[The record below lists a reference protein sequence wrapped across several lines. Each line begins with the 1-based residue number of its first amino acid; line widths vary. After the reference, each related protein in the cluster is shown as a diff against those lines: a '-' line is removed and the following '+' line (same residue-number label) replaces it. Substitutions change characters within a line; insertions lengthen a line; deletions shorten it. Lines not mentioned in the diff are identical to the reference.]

1 MAKIEID
8 VAAKVDEARRDL
20 AKLDDSIEGVGVT
33 VKKMGGSLNDV
44 KGSLDGFSGKTAN
57 VANIMSGLT
66 DGLGLAQ
73 QGLGYLQTAYTET
86 IARAAEWGDS
96 MGDLA
101 QLTGQSVEETSR
113 LAATM
118 ELVGIDAGSLGRI
131 LKSMT
136 KEGLNLNLKT
146 LLELNDQYNAI
157 QDPIERNT
165 FLFRNFGKSAED
177 MAEIMGRS
185 REELEKLAAAADKS
199 GKVIGE
205 EAAAQAEKLNTEMK
219 IAQQQIDGVLTRLG
233 GAGIQFGI
241 FSSQTLRDA
250 IRSFGQWSDS
260 ISTGTSIY
268 DIFAAGL
275 VTNNPK
281 LIEFAAA
288 FDEVRSKAQNATE
301 EVDASARSVGAWGD
315 RWAGV
320 AREALAQKALTDAK
334 QAAADLRGELD
345 LLNTAIAGPVAK
357 EQQEFYDNQKAVSLS
372 IVETKDQIAELEG
385 KRYLTDEQKAQLDEL
400 KKKLDEQNAALE
412 TNRNVH
418 EETTAR
424 IVFSMLQQQYAADG
438 LSVAEIDALTK
449 IGVGLGIYDQKTADM
464 MTSASQS
471 IKDHG
476 TDAQAILN
484 DLYNKYTE
492 LQQAPDIVKNVT
504 VKYQKVGDEDFGG
517 WTPSSGTPDP
527 ATPAPAD
534 PLDPGLPQSLD
545 GAQSTAT
552 TGQSANGVYI
562 APGAVVVNA
571 GGANAQEVADL
582 VENMLATR
590 LRMYIQ
596 AGV

>member
-288 FDEVRSKAQNATE
+288 FDEVRSKAQKATE

-357 EQQEFYDNQKAVSLS
+357 EQQEFYDNQKDVSLS

-400 KKKLDEQNAALE
+400 KKKLDEQNDALE
-412 TNRNVH
+412 TNRKVH

-424 IVFSMLQQQYAADG
+424 IIFSMLQQQYAADG
-438 LSVAEIDALTK
+438 LSVEEIDALTK

-476 TDAQAILN
+476 TDAKAILN
-484 DLYNKYTE
+484 DLFNKYTE
-492 LQQAPDIVKNVT
+492 LQQAPDIVKTVT
-504 VKYQKVGDEDFGG
+504 IKYQKVGDEDFGG
-517 WTPSSGTPDP
+517 WTSSSGTPVPD
-527 ATPAPAD
+527 TPKPAD
-534 PLDPGLPQSLD
+534 PLDPGLEIPDSI
-545 GAQSTAT
+545 ST
-552 TGQSANGVYI
+552 TGSSQSSNGIYI

-582 VENMLATR
+582 IENMLATR